1 MPRLV
6 RGFQVQDVFLNH
18 NLNFKTMGKVS
29 QGTANV
35 TADVNV
41 TVTFDESGLPVSAT
55 GQKELVEESGQT
67 GEEPVNDLVIL
78 KATKDKYEA
87 ALTDAKTQYDAAV
100 ALAQSTLESDL
111 VADNYVNGVYTAP
124 AEAQS

>member
-1 MPRLV
+1 
-6 RGFQVQDVFLNH
+6 
-18 NLNFKTMGKVS
+18 MGKVS

-87 ALTDAKTQYDAAV
+87 ALTDDKTQYDAAV